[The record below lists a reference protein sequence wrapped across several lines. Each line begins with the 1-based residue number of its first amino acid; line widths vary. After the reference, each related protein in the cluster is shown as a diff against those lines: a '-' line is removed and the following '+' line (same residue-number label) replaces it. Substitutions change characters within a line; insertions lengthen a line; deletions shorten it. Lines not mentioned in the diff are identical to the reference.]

1 LGVWTPSVLVSL
13 GFGAVHTSFPHTA
26 PLRRE
31 KFLCKFCGGIYR
43 LKGKAIRK
51 EEAKLLRKRE
61 PFEEPI
67 AVVTDLSVIVLAKEK
82 EKARGVFGAF
92 L

>member
-1 LGVWTPSVLVSL
+1 VRIGVSSVLKRALSSSDSGWL
-13 GFGAVHTSFPHTA
+13 PC
-26 PLRRE
+26 RN
-31 KFLCKFCGGIYR
+31 R
-43 LKGKAIRK
+43 LKGKAIRQ